1 MSVVSSGQ
9 QSDITRSSAI
19 TRSSGITVRHTNND
33 NFNDNN
39 KMPPR
44 AGLMSSFGGG
54 SGSNKNTSNGS
65 PSTTNNKTPSS
76 SSSPPSSS
84 SRAAA
89 NDREITNYIQKLTR
103 YKDDPKAQVDILS
116 KLRAVLQQR
125 VQKQSQIADLGVV
138 LGPSIVDVMRQ
149 NPTNEELIEE
159 STCNLYLLSILDPT
173 FKKGV
178 ARLFKAMEDHRDNVA
193 IQRAACAAIRRVISK
208 NPDAI
213 PRIVPSVGVILRSMA
228 EHPQNA
234 KFLCSALEVLA
245 IIASHPPAKAIFVYR
260 DGALHQVTA
269 AMKNHPNDLSIQA
282 TALRTLSNLSYG
294 SGSDITTSFGPAV
307 TLIVRAMKRHIMH
320 AKVQLY
326 GCCTL
331 HYIAPVHYKAIAES
345 YGIHTLVAAMKE
357 YSHDIMLQE
366 QGCAAIHVVLRDGDS
381 ADDVETFMNEEGL
394 PLVLNAMLQNPQNT
408 ELHKHGLG
416 VLGCL
421 KTKDNYEILLSEGGL
436 DLIIADMNA
445 IEDVGIAA
453 KCCEILKTFTRLSL
467 DFQRAVSAK
476 GGIGLVLA
484 TMRKHAQTYE
494 VQDAG
499 FACMRNLCLH
509 QDNRSLVE
517 EEGGIST
524 LLTHMNIYLKDAA
537 IQAYGCD
544 ALGRLASETKNQ
556 ITIASENGVEESLKA
571 MREHPG
577 HPGVQDR
584 VCFLL
589 LAMTEYP
596 PAVVTMNEKQA
607 VPTLREARNRIPP
620 KEAAKERLEN
630 LISRLE
636 NSEKKWF
643 GGAARR

>member
-1 MSVVSSGQ
+1 
-9 QSDITRSSAI
+9 
-19 TRSSGITVRHTNND
+19 
-33 NFNDNN
+33 
-39 KMPPR
+39 MPPR
-44 AGLMSSFGGG
+44 AGIMPSFGGG
-54 SGSNKNTSNGS
+54 GNNNSNNDAS
-65 PSTTNNKTPSS
+65 NNKP
-76 SSSPPSSS
+76 
-84 SRAAA
+84 RGAAH
-89 NDREITNYIQKLTR
+89 DREITNYTQKLVR

-125 VQKQSQIADLGVV
+125 VQQQSQVPDLGVL

-149 NPTNEELIEE
+149 NPNNEELIEE

-178 ARLFKAMEDHRDNVA
+178 ARLFKAMEDHRENVA

-213 PRIVPSVGVILRSMA
+213 PRIVPSVGVILRSMT

-245 IIASHPPAKAIFVYR
+245 IVASHPPAKAIFVYR

-269 AMKNHPNDLSIQA
+269 AMKAHPNDLSIQA

-307 TLIVRAMKRHIMH
+307 TLIIRSMKRHIMH

-331 HYIAPVHYKAIAES
+331 HYIAPIHSTTIAES
-345 YGIHTLVAAMKE
+345 YGIQTVLAAMKE

-366 QGCAAIHVVLRDGDS
+366 QGCAAIHVILKDKDS
-381 ADDVETFMNEEGL
+381 VDDVETFMNEEGL
-394 PLVLNAMLQNPQNT
+394 LLVMNAMLQNPQNT

-416 VLGCL
+416 ILSCL

-436 DLIIADMNA
+436 DLIFSDMSS
-445 IEDVGIAA
+445 IEDVEVA
-453 KCCEILKTFTRLSL
+453 KACCDILKTFTRLSL

-476 GGIGLVLA
+476 GGIGLVLS
-484 TMRKHAQTYE
+484 TMRRHAQTYE

-509 QDNRSLVE
+509 QDNRLLVE

-556 ITIASENGVEESLKA
+556 ITIATENGVDEALKA

-596 PAVVTMNEKQA
+596 PAIVTMNEKQA
-607 VPTLREARNRIPP
+607 LPTIREARGRIPP
-620 KEAAKERLEN
+620 KDAAKERLEN

-636 NSEKKWF
+636 SSDKSNWF
-643 GGAARR
+643 GGSARKH

>member
-1 MSVVSSGQ
+1 M
-9 QSDITRSSAI
+9 T
-19 TRSSGITVRHTNND
+19 
-33 NFNDNN
+33 
-39 KMPPR
+39 
-44 AGLMSSFGGG
+44 
-54 SGSNKNTSNGS
+54 
-65 PSTTNNKTPSS
+65 
-76 SSSPPSSS
+76 
-84 SRAAA
+84 
-89 NDREITNYIQKLTR
+89 
-103 YKDDPKAQVDILS
+103 
-116 KLRAVLQQR
+116 
-125 VQKQSQIADLGVV
+125 
-138 LGPSIVDVMRQ
+138 
-149 NPTNEELIEE
+149 
-159 STCNLYLLSILDPT
+159 
-173 FKKGV
+173 
-178 ARLFKAMEDHRDNVA
+178 
-193 IQRAACAAIRRVISK
+193 
-208 NPDAI
+208 
-213 PRIVPSVGVILRSMA
+213 

-269 AMKNHPNDLSIQA
+269 SMKNHPNDLSIQA

-331 HYIAPVHYKAIAES
+331 HYIAPVHYRAIAES
-345 YGIHTLVAAMKE
+345 YGIHTLLAAMKE
-357 YSHDIMLQE
+357 YGHDIMLQE
-366 QGCAAIHVVLRDGDS
+366 QGCAAIHTILRSGDS
-381 ADDVETFMNEEGL
+381 ADDVETFMNEQGL
-394 PLVLNAMLQNPQNT
+394 PLVLNAMLQNPQNID
-408 ELHKHGLG
+408 LHKHGLG
-416 VLGCL
+416 ILACL
-421 KTKDNYEILLSEGGL
+421 KTKDNYELLLSEGGL
-436 DLIIADMNA
+436 DLIISDMSS
-445 IEDVGIAA
+445 IEHVEIAT

-476 GGIGLVLA
+476 GGIGLVLGI
-484 TMRKHAQTYE
+484 MRRHAQTYE
-494 VQDAG
+494 LQDSG

-524 LLTHMNIYLKDAA
+524 LLTHMNLYIKDAA

-556 ITIASENGVEESLKA
+556 ITIASENGVEEALKA

-596 PAVVTMNEKQA
+596 PAIVTMNDKQA
-607 VPTLREARNRIPP
+607 LPTLREARNRIPP
-620 KEAAKERLEN
+620 KEVAKERLEN

-636 NSEKKWF
+636 SSDKKWF
-643 GGAARR
+643 GGSARK